1 MDPVVSWRGALAA
14 LLAAFVVVGT
24 GVAGVV
30 GVAGVAS
37 ADQAGATL
45 YVDDGTAAEG
55 DEFCAPGSA
64 NATNTTR
71 YQEIQTAVLNA
82 SEGDTIRVCD
92 GNYSTFVVNE
102 RLTVVGAGGVVD
114 LEGASNPGVFI
125 DIDANGAVIRGLPI
139 RNAGVGVFARG
150 ATDVTVSD
158 ASFEGIDGPAVELS
172 GTEGTTL
179 RNVTVDESA
188 VGVRVEDSPGVSVE
202 SSTFRNLTGRA
213 VDLEDADGAT
223 VSGLNATDVS
233 VGVSVGSSADVTV
246 ADSTFERVGESAVTV
261 RNSGDATVGGLDVT
275 NGSTGVEVL
284 AAGGDEVSDV
294 VVRDVTAR
302 NLTDGVRVGV
312 SEGATLSGLALSD
325 LDIAGTD
332 RGVDLSA
339 SGDSLLANVTVE
351 GSAVV
356 DSAERGVGVSTL
368 DGIARVR
375 NVVLADLTVE
385 GPGSGEGIG
394 LSAQA
399 GEVRDV
405 TLENSSIASHEVG
418 VFVSNDDAVLRN
430 ATAFRNRITNNTIG
444 VGIDESGPRS
454 NTGDV
459 AVRQNLVSDSTDV
472 GVLVGDDT
480 DVDGV
485 RVTRNVIRGN
495 GFGVR
500 NEGNGVLA
508 AWLNYWGADS
518 GPSTASG
525 VVDPVTGTSVDGDGD
540 AVSSAVR
547 FDPWLG
553 KGACPAPGV
562 RSVVDGP
569 FELYEV
575 SIGLGELQSFCAWD
589 LAPVSLRPDPGD
601 AATNV
606 GNLNVSYE
614 LEGTDGPVP
623 GDRRNVTIYEAGE
636 PFDLQFGAGATD
648 TSAFADNETQL
659 IVLRDPG
666 STAPSFEVGFDH
678 RDGET
683 VLRSDAESATARP
696 DWGTLDGDGQ
706 VSGSFDPPTAGTYT
720 FVLVGSGFGSGV
732 ENGTSSSTVRV
743 DGGVTVLGFE
753 TVAVR
758 STGAGAAVNDTNA
771 SDAGL
776 PAGSDVPLELASN
789 LGSGSTEHAVLLY
802 DESRFRNATMTV
814 RVDATAADVLAG
826 EFDPEGDVAVESS
839 VSALNGFY
847 RAAVGFSALGVDV
860 PVTDDSGRVD
870 PSPVLGLGTRLY
882 DTAGASRTAASGA
895 TPLNGSVIVRTS
907 SDSSTTVEAET
918 FRNFS
923 TGTYRY
929 VYLAR
934 QGRATSSD
942 TGTVELTEPVETPTP
957 TATPE
962 DDDDDDGGGG
972 GGGGGGGQVGGIPG
986 EVEVEATELLNET
999 VTTEEPVVVRF
1010 DLFNPDPA
1018 GGPIDLSIEAD
1029 GETIAED
1036 SVRVPASSRRTV
1048 FLRTTIG
1055 TPGTY
1060 ELTAENRSLG
1070 SLTVTGAATATP
1082 VPTETGTPTRTP
1094 SPTDTETDP
1103 PTATPAGD
1111 EAMGPAPGESVESP
1125 AGGPAPATR
1134 TETVVALGMA
1144 LLLLYGVGV
1153 AVYVLRD
1160 NPPSRF
1166 G

>member
-1 MDPVVSWRGALAA
+1 MDTVASWRGVLAA

-24 GVAGVV
+24 GAAGVV

-37 ADQAGATL
+37 AGQAGTTL
-45 YVDDGTAAEG
+45 YVDDGSAAEG

-64 NATNTTR
+64 NATR
-71 YQEIQTAVLNA
+71 YQEIQTAVVNA
-82 SEGDTIRVCD
+82 SEGDTVRVCD
-92 GNYSTFVVNE
+92 GTYSAFVVNE
-102 RLTVVGAGGVVD
+102 QLTVVGAGGVVD
-114 LEGASNPGVFI
+114 LEGAPGPAVFVEV
-125 DIDANGAVIRGLPI
+125 DANGAVVRGLPV

-150 ATDVTVSD
+150 ATDVTVAD
-158 ASFEGIDGPAVELS
+158 ASFEGIDERAVELS

-179 RNVTVDESA
+179 RNITVNESA

-223 VSGLNATDVS
+223 VSGLSATDVS
-233 VGVSVGSSADVTV
+233 AGVSVQSSADVTV
-246 ADSTFERVGESAVTV
+246 ADSTFERVGESAVTL
-261 RNSGDATVGGLDVT
+261 RNSGDATISGLDVT

-284 AAGGDEVSDV
+284 AAGGEEVPDV
-294 VVRDVTAR
+294 ALRDVTVR
-302 NLTDGVRVGV
+302 NLTDGLRAGV

-325 LDIAGTD
+325 LDVAGTD

-339 SGDSLLANVTVE
+339 SGSGSVLANVTVE
-351 GSAVV
+351 GSTVV

-368 DGIARVR
+368 DGTARVR
-375 NVVLADLTVE
+375 SVVLEGLTVE
-385 GPGSGEGIG
+385 GPGSGEGVSV
-394 LSAQA
+394 SAQA
-399 GEVRDV
+399 GEIRDV
-405 TLENSSIASHEVG
+405 TLENSSVASHEVG
-418 VFVSNDDAVLRN
+418 VSVSNDDAVLSN
-430 ATAFRNRITNNTIG
+430 ATAFRNRITDNTVG
-444 VGIDESGPRS
+444 VEIDEGSPRS
-454 NTGDV
+454 NTEDV
-459 AVRQNLVSDSTDV
+459 AVRQNLVSDSTDE

-500 NEGNGVLA
+500 NEGDGVLA
-508 AWLNYWGADS
+508 AWLNYWGVDS
-518 GPSTASG
+518 GPSTPTG
-525 VVDPVTGTSVDGDGD
+525 VADPVTDTSADGDGD

-553 KGACPAPGV
+553 KGTCPAPGV

-589 LAPVSLRPDPGD
+589 LAPLSLRPDPAD

-636 PFDLQFGAGATD
+636 SFDLQFGAGSTD
-648 TSAFADNETQL
+648 TGAFAGNEMQL

-666 STAPSFEVGFDH
+666 SAAPSFEFGFDH
-678 RDGET
+678 REGET
-683 VLRSDAESATARP
+683 ILRSDAESAEVRT

-706 VSGSFDPPTAGTYT
+706 VSESFEPPAAGTYT
-720 FVLVGSGFGSGV
+720 FVLVEREFGSGL
-732 ENGTSSSTVRV
+732 EEGTPREEVRV

-758 STGAGAAVNDTNA
+758 STGADAAVNDTNA

-776 PAGSDVPLELASN
+776 PAGSDVPLELSSN
-789 LGSGSTEHAVLLY
+789 LGSSSTEHAVLLY
-802 DESRFRNATMTV
+802 DESRFRNASMTV
-814 RVDATAADVLAG
+814 SVDATAADVLAG
-826 EFDPEGDVAVESS
+826 EFDPEGDVTVRSS
-839 VSALNGFY
+839 VEDLNGFY

-882 DTAGASRTAASGA
+882 DTTGASRTTASGA
-895 TPLNGSVIVRTS
+895 TLLNGSVIVRTS
-907 SDSSTTVEAET
+907 SDSSTAIEAET

-942 TGTVELTEPVETPTP
+942 TGTVELTEPAETPTP

-962 DDDDDDGGGG
+962 DDDDDD

-986 EVEVEATELLNET
+986 EVEVEATELLNGT

-1029 GETIAED
+1029 GETVAED
-1036 SVRVPASSRRTV
+1036 TVRVPASSRRTV

-1060 ELTAENRSLG
+1060 ELTAANRSLG
-1070 SLTVTGAATATP
+1070 SLTVTEAATATP
-1082 VPTETGTPTRTP
+1082 VPTETGTPTPTP
-1094 SPTDTETDP
+1094 SPANPGTAP
-1103 PTATPAGD
+1103 ATATPAGD
-1111 EAMGPAPGESVESP
+1111 EAMGSDPGESVEAP
-1125 AGGPAPATR
+1125 AGGPGPATE

-1153 AVYVLRD
+1153 AVYVLRE
-1160 NPPSRF
+1160 NPPSRL